1 MAEYT
6 FPNARTWLS
15 GDFTGAGFKKDETFL
30 RKASIHE
37 GLSQLTE
44 TEVLVFSK
52 ADDVDLGKLVGQRTN
67 IHMEDENKKQRMF
80 TGICVSAEAAGF
92 WNGWHNYILEIR
104 PWFWVFTRRQNN
116 RVFQDKTTVEIIE
129 DVLRDGG
136 FSDFDTK
143 KLTYKN
149 YKKRNYCVQ
158 YRETDYDFL
167 CRLMEEEGIYFF
179 FQYATD
185 ATTAEKLVL
194 GDASSA
200 HSAIPGH
207 AEIVFRNEGEY
218 FAGEEHAENWMR
230 MEKLTSG
237 KVSLTDFDFM
247 KPDANMLRDFDN
259 PHKTHAHAKSEV
271 YDYPAH
277 HRIENDYE
285 GSKMQGDQFAKVR
298 LQSLAVEREVYMG
311 DSNIR
316 ALAAG
321 HTFAL
326 KGHETASFNKKYL
339 VVTATHFVQEDN
351 IVRDGSK
358 VTDTTA
364 LRRDFPSRMS
374 DDAYGCMLSA
384 IPSDIEFR
392 APQVTKWP
400 EISGLH
406 TATVVGKKGEEIWT
420 DAQGRIKVQFHWDRK
435 GKQDENSSCWV
446 RVVTPWSGNGYGMVA
461 LPRMGQE
468 VVIQFEEG
476 NPDRPICTGMLY
488 NEPKKPAYEFP
499 AHQTQLGI
507 RTKSSKKG
515 KENEYNELMFDDLK
529 GSELMRIQAQ
539 KDHQELIKNK
549 SAVTIGLDKHELVD
563 AEGKIKADVKDGSL
577 SEVIKQNV
585 TRVIKEGDHDFSI
598 KKGDETVKIETG
610 SQTLEIK
617 KDKTQTIEGKHTK
630 TITGNDATTVKT
642 GNMTTTVKTGNMSVD
657 VSAGKITMTAAQ
669 KIELKVGGS
678 TVTIDPVSVTIKTT
692 MLKFEAKAMAEV
704 KAAMTTVKGDAML
717 TLKGGLTMIN

>member
-1 MAEYT
+1 MAEYS

-15 GDFTGAGFKKDETFL
+15 GDFESAGFQKDKTFL

-37 GLSQLTE
+37 GLSHLTE

-52 ADDVDLGKLVGQRTN
+52 AHDVDLAKLIGQRTN
-67 IHMEDENKKQRMF
+67 IHMKDEKETQRMF
-80 TGICVSAEAAGF
+80 TGICVSAEAVGF
-92 WNGWHNYILEIR
+92 RNGWHNYILEIR
-104 PWFWVFTRRQNN
+104 PWFWVLTRRQNC

-129 DVLRDGG
+129 DVLRDAG

-143 KLTYKN
+143 KLTHKN

-179 FQYATD
+179 FQYAID

-200 HSAIPGH
+200 HSAVPGH
-207 AEIVFRNEGEY
+207 ETISFWNGGKEVDKK
-218 FAGEEHAENWMR
+218 EHAENWMR

-247 KPDANMLRDFDN
+247 KPDANMLRKFDD

-271 YDYPAH
+271 YDYPGH
-277 HRIENDYE
+277 HRIENKYE
-285 GSKMQGDQFAKVR
+285 DSKMQGDQFTKVR
-298 LQSLAVEREVYMG
+298 LQSLAVEREVYLG

-321 HTFAL
+321 HTFTL
-326 KGHETASFNKKYL
+326 KEHETKSFNQKYL
-339 VVTATHFVQEDN
+339 VMKATHFVQEDN

-358 VTDTTA
+358 VSETA
-364 LRRDFPSRMS
+364 PLRRDFPNRMS
-374 DDAYGCMLSA
+374 NDAYGCIVST
-384 IPSDIEFR
+384 IPSDVEFR

-400 EISGLH
+400 EIPGLH
-406 TATVVGKKGEEIWT
+406 TATVVGKKDEEIWT
-420 DAQGRIKVQFHWDRK
+420 DDQGRIKVKFHWDRK
-435 GKQDENSSCWV
+435 DEKDENSSCWV
-446 RVVTPWSGNGYGMVA
+446 RVVTPWSGDGYGMVA

-488 NEPKKPAYEFP
+488 NQPKKPAYKFP
-499 AHQTQLGI
+499 DHQTQLGI

-515 KENEYNELMFDDLK
+515 KEGEYNELMFDDLQ

-585 TRVIKEGDHDFSI
+585 TRVIKEGNHDFTI
-598 KKGDETVKIETG
+598 KKGDETVKLETG
-610 SQTLEIK
+610 SHTLEIK

-642 GNMTTTVKTGNMSVD
+642 GNMTVD
-657 VSAGKITMTAAQ
+657 VKAGKISMTAAQ

>member
-1 MAEYT
+1 
-6 FPNARTWLS
+6 
-15 GDFTGAGFKKDETFL
+15 
-30 RKASIHE
+30 
-37 GLSQLTE
+37 
-44 TEVLVFSK
+44 
-52 ADDVDLGKLVGQRTN
+52 
-67 IHMEDENKKQRMF
+67 MF
-80 TGICVSAEAAGF
+80 TGICVSAEAVGF
-92 WNGWHNYILEIR
+92 RNGWHNYILEIR
-104 PWFWVFTRRQNN
+104 PWFWVLTRRQNC
-116 RVFQDKTTVEIIE
+116 RIFQDKTTVEIIE
-129 DVLRDGG
+129 DVLGDAG
-136 FSDFDTK
+136 FSDSVIK
-143 KLTYKN
+143 RLSYNN

-179 FQYATD
+179 FKYVVD

-194 GDASSA
+194 GDSSSA
-200 HSAIPGH
+200 HSEVPGH
-207 AEIVFRNEGEY
+207 EKISFRNEGKD

-247 KPDANMLRDFDN
+247 KPNADMLRDSDD
-259 PHKTHAHAKSEV
+259 PHKTHAHATSEV
-271 YDYPAH
+271 YDYPGH
-277 HRIENDYE
+277 HRIENEYE
-285 GSKMQGDQFAKVR
+285 DSQAQGGLFTRVR
-298 LQSLAVEREVYMG
+298 LQSLAVERERYMG

-321 HTFAL
+321 HTFKL
-326 KGHETASFNKKYL
+326 EEHETISFNREYL

-358 VTDTTA
+358 VSDTAA
-364 LRRDFPSRMS
+364 LRRDFPNRMS
-374 DDAYGCMLSA
+374 NDAYGCILSA
-384 IPSDIEFR
+384 IPSDVEFR
-392 APQVTKWP
+392 APQTTRWP
-400 EISGLH
+400 EIPGLH
-406 TATVVGKKGEEIWT
+406 TATVVGKEDEEIWT
-420 DAQGRIKVQFHWDRK
+420 DDQGRIKVQFHWDLK
-435 GKQDENSSCWV
+435 GKKDENSSCWV
-446 RVVTPWSGNGYGMVA
+446 RVVTPWSGDGYGMVA

-488 NEPKKPAYEFP
+488 NDPKKPAYEFP

-515 KENEYNELMFDDLK
+515 KEEEYNELMFDDLK

-585 TRVIKEGDHDFSI
+585 TRVIKEGNHDFTI
-598 KKGDETVKIETG
+598 NKGDETIKLETG
-610 SQTLEIK
+610 SHTLEIK

-642 GNMTTTVKTGNMSVD
+642 GNMTVD
-657 VSAGKITMTAAQ
+657 VKAGKISMTAAQ

-678 TVTIDPVSVTIKTT
+678 TVTIDPVSVTIKAT
-692 MLKFEAKAMAEV
+692 MLKFEATAMAEV
-704 KAAMTTVKGDAML
+704 KAPVTTVKGDAML
-717 TLKGGLTMIN
+717 TLKGGMIMIN